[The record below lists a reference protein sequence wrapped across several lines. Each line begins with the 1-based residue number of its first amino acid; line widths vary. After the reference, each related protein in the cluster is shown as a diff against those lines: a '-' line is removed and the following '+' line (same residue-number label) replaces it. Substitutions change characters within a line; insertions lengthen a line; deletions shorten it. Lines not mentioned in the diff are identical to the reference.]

1 MSRKEINEKKHT
13 KLWSINSLKETSVGV
28 MLDPISIEMKSN
40 KEAIVEGCKS
50 ISQYD
55 ENVISINMDKMTI
68 SFFGRN
74 MEIKCMN
81 SDSMVIRGV
90 INSVEFNT

>member
-1 MSRKEINEKKHT
+1 MSKKESNKKKPS
-13 KLWSINSLKETSVGV
+13 KLWSIDSLKDTSVGV

-40 KEAIVEGCKS
+40 KEAIIEGCKS

-55 ENVISINMDKMTI
+55 ENVISINMDKMII

-81 SDSMVIRGV
+81 SDSMVIRGT
-90 INSVEFNT
+90 ISSVEFNT

>member
-1 MSRKEINEKKHT
+1 MDDKKDSNKKRKN
-13 KLWSINSLKETSVGV
+13 LWNIQSLKDSSVGLL
-28 MLDPISIEMKSN
+28 LDPISIEMKSN
-40 KEAIVEGCKS
+40 REAIIEGCKS
-50 ISQYD
+50 IAQYD
-55 ENVISINMDKMTI
+55 ENVITVNMDKMMI

-90 INSVEFNT
+90 ISSIEFNT

>member
-1 MSRKEINEKKHT
+1 MSKKESNKKKPS
-13 KLWSINSLKETSVGV
+13 KLWSIDSLKDTSVGV

-40 KEAIVEGCKS
+40 KEAIIEGCKS

-55 ENVISINMDKMTI
+55 ENVISINMDKMII

-90 INSVEFNT
+90 ISSVEFNT

>member
-1 MSRKEINEKKHT
+1 
-13 KLWSINSLKETSVGV
+13 
-28 MLDPISIEMKSN
+28 MLDPIRIEMKSN
-40 KEAIVEGCKS
+40 KEAIIEGCKS

-55 ENVISINMDKMTI
+55 ENVISINMDKMII

-90 INSVEFNT
+90 ISSVEFNT